1 MWHGGQMRQGP
12 GVAHQGGR
20 VVTVVIVGAGIG
32 GLTLAMSLHQAGI
45 AASVYESVET
55 LEPLGVGINLLPH
68 AVRELT
74 ELGLADDLAA
84 TAIPT
89 STLTYIS
96 KRGQAIWS
104 EPRGRNAGYNW
115 PQFSVH
121 RGELQMVLYRAVLA
135 RLGADAI
142 RTGHHL
148 ATFEQTGEGVSARF
162 IDRRSG
168 AARGVAAGALLIG
181 CDGIHSTLRAALVPG
196 EGPPKWNGAI
206 LWRGVTESTPYLD
219 GRTMIMAGH
228 ERQKFVCYP
237 ISRPAFDEGRAV
249 VNWIAELKYDATHE
263 WRREDWNRAGRLDE
277 FLPRFESWQFGW
289 LDVPGLI
296 RGARACF
303 EYPMVD
309 RDPLARWGRDRVTLL
324 GDAAHPMYP
333 IGSNGAS
340 QAILDARVLT
350 RELIRHGLTGAAL
363 SSYEAERNPATAR
376 IVLANRANGPEQ
388 VMQMVEER
396 APTGYQRIEDVLS
409 VEELE
414 NAAAGYKRLAGFD
427 RETLNSRPP
436 IVEVHR

>member
-1 MWHGGQMRQGP
+1 MS
-12 GVAHQGGR
+12 
-20 VVTVVIVGAGIG
+20 VVIVGAGIG
-32 GLTLAMSLHQAGI
+32 GLTLALSLHQVGI
-45 AASVYESVET
+45 AARIYESVET

-74 ELGLADDLAA
+74 ELGLADELAA

-89 STLTYIS
+89 STLSYVS
-96 KRGQAIWS
+96 KRGQSIWS
-104 EPRGRNAGYNW
+104 EPRGRDAGYNW
-115 PQFSVH
+115 PQFSIH
-121 RGELQMVLYRAVLA
+121 RGELQMILHRAVLA
-135 RLGADAI
+135 RLGKDAI
-142 RTGHHL
+142 RAGHHL
-148 ATFEQTGEGVSARF
+148 TTFEQTGDCVRAHC

-168 AARGVAAGALLIG
+168 EARSDAEGAVLIG
-181 CDGIHSTLRAALVPG
+181 CDGIHSTLRAAFVPA

-237 ISRPAFDEGRAV
+237 ISRRALDEGRAV
-249 VNWIAELKYDATHE
+249 VNWIAELKYDADHA
-263 WRREDWNRAGRLDE
+263 WRREDWSRAGRLDE
-277 FLPRFESWQFGW
+277 FLPKFESWRFGW
-289 LDVPGLI
+289 LDVPALI
-296 RGARACF
+296 RGAKACF

-309 RDPLARWGRDRVTLL
+309 RDPLERWGQGRVTLL

-350 RELIRHGLTGAAL
+350 REIRRHGLTPAAL
-363 SSYEAERNPATAR
+363 SSYEAERNPATAQ

-396 APTGYQRIEDVLS
+396 APQGFRRIEDVLS
-409 VEELE
+409 VDELE

-427 RETLNSRPP
+427 RETLNNRAP
-436 IVEVHR
+436 IVEVNQ

>member
-1 MWHGGQMRQGP
+1 
-12 GVAHQGGR
+12 
-20 VVTVVIVGAGIG
+20 
-32 GLTLAMSLHQAGI
+32 
-45 AASVYESVET
+45 
-55 LEPLGVGINLLPH
+55 
-68 AVRELT
+68 VRELT
-74 ELGLADDLAA
+74 ELDLAEELAA

-89 STLTYIS
+89 STLTYVS
-96 KRGQAIWS
+96 KRGQTIWS

-115 PQFSVH
+115 PQFSIH
-121 RGELQMVLYRAVLA
+121 RGELQMILYRAVLA
-135 RLGADAI
+135 RLGAEAI
-142 RTGHHL
+142 CTGHHL
-148 ATFEQTGEGVSARF
+148 AAFEQTGEGVRAHF
-162 IDRRSG
+162 IDRRGG
-168 AARGVAAGALLIG
+168 AARGDAQGALLIG
-181 CDGIHSTLRAALVPG
+181 CDGIHSTLRAAFKPG

-219 GRTMIMAGH
+219 GRSMIMAGH

-237 ISRPAFDEGRAV
+237 ISRRALDEGRAV
-249 VNWIAELKYDATHE
+249 VNWIAELKYDVATHA

-277 FLPRFESWQFGW
+277 FLPQFENWQFGW
-289 LDVPGLI
+289 LDVPALI

-309 RDPLARWGRDRVTLL
+309 RDPLPRWGQGRVTLL

-350 RELIRHGLTGAAL
+350 REIRSHGLKPAAL

-396 APTGYQRIEDVLS
+396 APGGYPRIEDVLS

-427 RETLNSRPP
+427 RETLNSRPS
-436 IVEVHR
+436 IVEVKP

>member
-1 MWHGGQMRQGP
+1 M
-12 GVAHQGGR
+12 
-20 VVTVVIVGAGIG
+20 TVVIVGAGIG
-32 GLTLAMSLHQAGI
+32 GLTLALSLHQVGI
-45 AASVYESVET
+45 ATRVYESVET

-74 ELGLADDLAA
+74 ELGLADELAA

-89 STLTYIS
+89 STLSYVS
-96 KRGQAIWS
+96 KRGQSIWS
-104 EPRGRNAGYNW
+104 EPRGRDAGYDW
-115 PQFSVH
+115 PQFSIH
-121 RGELQMVLYRAVLA
+121 RGELQMILYRAVLA
-135 RLGADAI
+135 RLGPDAI
-142 RTGHHL
+142 RAGHHL
-148 ATFEQTGEGVSARF
+148 AGFEQTGDGVRAHF

-168 AARGVAAGALLIG
+168 QARGDAEGAVLIG
-181 CDGIHSTLRAALVPG
+181 CDGIHSAVRAFFVPG

-219 GRTMIMAGH
+219 GCAMIMAGH

-237 ISRPAFDEGRAV
+237 ISRRALEDGRAV
-249 VNWIAELKYDATHE
+249 VNWIAELKYDAAHE

-277 FLPRFESWQFGW
+277 FLPKFESWQFGW
-289 LDVPGLI
+289 LDVPALI
-296 RGARACF
+296 RGARACY

-309 RDPLARWGRDRVTLL
+309 RDPLARWGRDRATLL

-350 RELIRHGLTGAAL
+350 REFCAQGLTPAAL
-363 SSYEAERNPATAR
+363 AAYEAERNPTTAR

-396 APTGYQRIEDVLS
+396 APSGYQRIEDVLS
-409 VEELE
+409 VHELE
-414 NAAAGYKRLAGFD
+414 DAAAGYKRLAGFD
-427 RETLNSRPP
+427 RETLNSRPA
-436 IVEVHR
+436 IVEAQR

>member
-1 MWHGGQMRQGP
+1 
-12 GVAHQGGR
+12 
-20 VVTVVIVGAGIG
+20 VVIVGAGIG
-32 GLTLAMSLHQAGI
+32 GLTLALSLHQVGI
-45 AASVYESVET
+45 AARLYESVDK

-74 ELGLADDLAA
+74 EFGLADEIAE

-89 STLTYIS
+89 STLSYVS
-96 KRGQAIWS
+96 KRGQSIWS
-104 EPRGRNAGYNW
+104 EPRGQAAGYNW
-115 PQFSVH
+115 PQFSIH
-121 RGELQMVLYRAVLA
+121 RGELQMILYRAVLD
-135 RLGADAI
+135 RLGPDAV
-142 RTGHHL
+142 RTGHHFSS
-148 ATFEQTGEGVSARF
+148 FERTGTGIRAEF

-168 AARGVAAGALLIG
+168 APREAAEGAVLVG
-181 CDGIHSTLRAALVPG
+181 CDGIHSALRAQLVPN

-206 LWRGVTESTPYLD
+206 LWRGVTESAPYLD

-237 ISRPAFDEGRAV
+237 ISRRALDEGRAL
-249 VNWIAELKYDATHE
+249 VNWIAELRYDPDHE

-277 FLPRFESWQFGW
+277 FLPHFESWQFGW

-309 RDPLARWGRDRVTLL
+309 RDPLPSWDSGRVTLL

-350 RELIRHGLTGAAL
+350 REIRAHGLGPAAL
-363 SSYEAERNPATAR
+363 AAYAAERNPATAR

-388 VMQMVEER
+388 VMQLVEER
-396 APTGYQRIEDVLS
+396 APQGYARIEDVLS
-409 VEELE
+409 LTELE

-436 IVEVHR
+436 IVAAG

>member
-1 MWHGGQMRQGP
+1 M
-12 GVAHQGGR
+12 A
-20 VVTVVIVGAGIG
+20 VVIVGAGIG
-32 GLTLAMSLHQAGI
+32 GLTLALSLHQVGI
-45 AASVYESVET
+45 AARLYESVDK

-74 ELGLADDLAA
+74 ELGLADEIAE

-89 STLTYIS
+89 STLSYVS
-96 KRGQAIWS
+96 KRGQSIWS
-104 EPRGRNAGYNW
+104 EPRGQAAGYNW
-115 PQFSVH
+115 PQFSIH
-121 RGELQMVLYRAVLA
+121 RGELQMILYRAVLE
-135 RLGADAI
+135 RLGPDAV
-142 RTGHHL
+142 RTGHHFSS
-148 ATFEQTGEGVSARF
+148 FEQTGTGIRAEFV
-162 IDRRSG
+162 DRRSG
-168 AARGVAAGALLIG
+168 APREAAEGAVLVG
-181 CDGIHSTLRAALVPG
+181 CDGIHSALRAQLVPN

-237 ISRPAFDEGRAV
+237 ISRRALDEGRAL
-249 VNWIAELKYDATHE
+249 VNWIAELRYDPDHE

-277 FLPRFESWQFGW
+277 FLPHFESWQFGW

-309 RDPLARWGRDRVTLL
+309 RDPLPSWGSGRVTLL

-350 RELIRHGLTGAAL
+350 REIRAHGLGSEALGAYA
-363 SSYEAERNPATAR
+363 AERNPATAR

-388 VMQMVEER
+388 VMQLVEER
-396 APTGYQRIEDVLS
+396 APQGYARIEDVLS
-409 VEELE
+409 LTELE

-436 IVEVHR
+436 IVAAG

>member
-1 MWHGGQMRQGP
+1 M
-12 GVAHQGGR
+12 A
-20 VVTVVIVGAGIG
+20 VIIIGAGIG
-32 GLTLAMSLHQAGI
+32 GLTLALSLHQIGI
-45 AASVYESVET
+45 AARVYESVEK

-74 ELGLADDLAA
+74 ELGLADEIAD

-89 STLTYIS
+89 STLSYVS
-96 KRGQAIWS
+96 KRGQLIWS
-104 EPRGRNAGYNW
+104 EPRGKAAGYNW
-115 PQFSVH
+115 PQFSIH
-121 RGELQMVLYRAVLA
+121 RGELQMILYRAVLE
-135 RLGADAI
+135 RLGPDAVK
-142 RTGHHL
+142 TGSHL
-148 ATFEQTGEGVSARF
+148 SAFEQTGDGISAEF

-168 AARGVAAGALLIG
+168 AACERAEGAVLIG
-181 CDGIHSTLRAALVPG
+181 CDGIHSSLRAKFVPD

-206 LWRGVTESTPYLD
+206 LWRGVTEAMPYLD

-237 ISRPAFDEGRAV
+237 ISRRALDSGRAL
-249 VNWIAELKYDATHE
+249 VNWIAELRYDPDHA
-263 WRREDWNRAGRLDE
+263 WRREDWNRPGRLDE
-277 FLPRFESWQFGW
+277 FLPLFESWQFGW

-296 RGARACF
+296 RSAKACF

-309 RDPLARWGRDRVTLL
+309 RDPLPNWGSGRVTLL

-350 RELIRHGLTGAAL
+350 REILAHGAGPDALAA
-363 SSYEAERNPATAR
+363 YAAERNPATAR

-388 VMQMVEER
+388 VMQQVEER
-396 APTGYQRIEDVLS
+396 APEGYGRIEDVLS
-409 VEELE
+409 VTELE

-436 IVEVHR
+436 IVVTS

>member
-1 MWHGGQMRQGP
+1 M
-12 GVAHQGGR
+12 A
-20 VVTVVIVGAGIG
+20 VVIVGAGIG
-32 GLTLAMSLHQAGI
+32 GLTLALSLHQVGI
-45 AASVYESVET
+45 AARLYESVDK

-74 ELGLADDLAA
+74 ELGLADEIAE

-89 STLTYIS
+89 STLSYVS
-96 KRGQAIWS
+96 KRGQSIWS
-104 EPRGRNAGYNW
+104 EPRGQAAGYNW
-115 PQFSVH
+115 PQFSIH
-121 RGELQMVLYRAVLA
+121 RGELQMILYRAVLA
-135 RLGADAI
+135 RLGPDAV
-142 RTGHHL
+142 RTGHHFSS
-148 ATFEQTGEGVSARF
+148 FEETGTGIRAEF
-162 IDRRSG
+162 IDRRNG
-168 AARGVAAGALLIG
+168 APREAVEGAVLVG
-181 CDGIHSTLRAALVPG
+181 CDGIHSALRAQLVPN

-206 LWRGVTESTPYLD
+206 LWRGVTEITPYLD

-237 ISRPAFDEGRAV
+237 ISRRALDEGRAL
-249 VNWIAELKYDATHE
+249 VNWIAELRYDPDHE

-277 FLPRFESWQFGW
+277 FLPHFESWQFGW

-309 RDPLARWGRDRVTLL
+309 RDPLSSWGSGRVTLL

-350 RELIRHGLTGAAL
+350 REIRAHGLGPAAL
-363 SSYEAERNPATAR
+363 AAYAAERNPATAR
-376 IVLANRANGPEQ
+376 VVLANRANGPEQ
-388 VMQMVEER
+388 VMQLVEER
-396 APTGYQRIEDVLS
+396 APQGYARIEDVLS
-409 VEELE
+409 LTELE

-436 IVEVHR
+436 IVAAG